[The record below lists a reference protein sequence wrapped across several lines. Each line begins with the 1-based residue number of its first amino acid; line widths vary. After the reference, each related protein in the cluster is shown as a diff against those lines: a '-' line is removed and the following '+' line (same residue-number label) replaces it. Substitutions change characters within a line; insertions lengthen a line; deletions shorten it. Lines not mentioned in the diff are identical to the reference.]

1 MNKTNKT
8 NNKNK
13 KEELSPLYKK
23 LSLGPEIRAEEPKGV
38 YPKGRVK
45 QVFAVMSGEMNSL
58 MRVNAW
64 FLLFAI
70 PLFFVLYWCSNYF
83 TSLATSK
90 FDFMGNVGMAFP
102 GGADTLQQ
110 AQIAVY
116 DAWQIVF
123 YLLVPAITI
132 TFIGMAGAFNCLKAF
147 MWGEKVEKITKT
159 FFKGVKKYWWKYL
172 IVMLVDSL
180 LVLALGSAFVFFLK
194 LKVMGALNAGHWVMI
209 IVVCLVEFL
218 LLYVNMQLLPMIAE
232 VDLPFLKQVKLNP
245 FQRETC
251 ADRSAVVPCMPC
263 ADCVVL
269 CQEQLLLDNLACRD
283 DDVRHDFVRA
293 YVYGVFAMG
302 AR

>member
-1 MNKTNKT
+1 
-8 NNKNK
+8 
-13 KEELSPLYKK
+13 
-23 LSLGPEIRAEEPKGV
+23 
-38 YPKGRVK
+38 
-45 QVFAVMSGEMNSL
+45 MSGEMNSL

-147 MWGEKVEKITKT
+147 MWGEKVEKSRKPSSKASKI
-159 FFKGVKKYWWKYL
+159 
-172 IVMLVDSL
+172 
-180 LVLALGSAFVFFLK
+180 
-194 LKVMGALNAGHWVMI
+194 
-209 IVVCLVEFL
+209 LVEIP
-218 LLYVNMQLLPMIAE
+218 Y
-232 VDLPFLKQVKLNP
+232 
-245 FQRETC
+245 RY
-251 ADRSAVVPCMPC
+251 
-263 ADCVVL
+263 
-269 CQEQLLLDNLACRD
+269 ACRFASRACARQRVRILPEIEGDGCAQRRTLGD
-283 DDVRHDFVRA
+283 DNRRVSC
-293 YVYGVFAMG
+293 
-302 AR
+302 